1 MGSGKYIGRV
11 GALAV
16 ALGIGAGLAA
26 APWAAYA
33 KPSESDSSSAN
44 ASGGRASI
52 SVSTNGVVRHDSD
65 PTDTTVATTQ
75 EGTHSVAI
83 ARGDDSTATATG
95 GDYNR
100 AFVNGDNSTA
110 EAGTTQLGGTG
121 GSRNTARV
129 VGMTAAHSPGTAMGT
144 PPPSRGTTATL
155 MALSATT
162 LRQE

>member
-1 MGSGKYIGRV
+1 MGGIRQAVRIGFIV
-11 GALAV
+11 G
-16 ALGIGAGLAA
+16 
-26 APWAAYA
+26 
-33 KPSESDSSSAN
+33 

-121 GSRNTARV
+121 GSRNGETAGRRH
-129 VGMTAAHSPGTAMGT
+129 GCF
-144 PPPSRGTTATL
+144 
-155 MALSATT
+155 
-162 LRQE
+162 